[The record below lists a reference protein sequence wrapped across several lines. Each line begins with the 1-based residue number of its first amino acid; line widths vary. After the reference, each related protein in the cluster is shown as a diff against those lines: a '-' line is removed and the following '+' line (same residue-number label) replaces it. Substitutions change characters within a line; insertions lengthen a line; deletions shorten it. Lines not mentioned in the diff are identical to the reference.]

1 MPVHTVLLV
10 EGRKSPQKSLLRLI
24 NDKPEYQVVTASTRR
39 DALARVQEIRP
50 AVIVLDSPSL
60 SFSARRF
67 CAALKEN
74 GLETPVLLLLPASD
88 KIDRTVGAQAY
99 MRYPVSARKLTNR
112 ILRLLPTQDQDVLQ
126 IGEVVLNIK
135 QRCVIRGDRETHLTP
150 RQATLLELFMRHPGE
165 ILTRA
170 YLMKQVWNTDYI
182 GDTRTLDVHI
192 HWLRKAI
199 EDDHKSP
206 VYLRTVRRVGYRFE
220 APEAPA
226 CKREQPSSR
235 PEEANP

>member
-1 MPVHTVLLV
+1 MPIHTVLLV

-24 NDKPEYQVVTASTRR
+24 NDQQEYQVVTAGNRR
-39 DALARVQEIRP
+39 DALAKVQEIHP

-60 SFSARRF
+60 SFSPRRF
-67 CAALKEN
+67 CASLKES
-74 GLETPVLLLLPASD
+74 GFEIPVLLLLPAED

-99 MRYPVSARKLTNR
+99 MRYPFSAKKLTNR
-112 ILRLLPTQDQDVLQ
+112 ILRLLPAPDRDVLQ
-126 IGEVVLNIK
+126 VGEVVFNLK
-135 QRCVIRGDRETHLTP
+135 QRCVIRGERETHLTP
-150 RQATLLELFMRHPGE
+150 RQACLLELFMRHPGE

-170 YLMKQVWNTDYI
+170 YLMKQVWDTDYI

-206 VYLRTVRRVGYRFE
+206 VYLRTIRRVGYRFA
-220 APEAPA
+220 APGTPVKE
-226 CKREQPSSR
+226 REQPLPQ
-235 PEEANP
+235 PEEAEP